1 MNIYAYRCP
10 ECDFEWEGSD
20 RDNKCPQCGVVGDI
34 IHDQEAKFHQS
45 IDSNPAENEDESSDL
60 SVSET
65 VEKTGMAD
73 RRTSI
78 RPQDLRPDIE
88 KLYINS
94 NVKVKEYIEKSL
106 SAIMIEGEEDEN
118 IIVKIN
124 ETGNIEIIKGDR
136 DRSIPW
142 HRLTVEEQQ
151 ELWNEFNNIIDES
164 GRLGK

>member
-1 MNIYAYRCP
+1 MNIYGYRCP
-10 ECDFEWEGSD
+10 ECDFEWDGGE
-20 RDNKCPQCGVVGDI
+20 RDNKCPQCSVVGDI
-34 IHDQEAKFHQS
+34 IHDQEAKFHHS
-45 IDSNPAENEDESSDL
+45 TDSNPAENEDNSSESST
-60 SVSET
+60 SET
-65 VEKTGMAD
+65 AEKTGMAD

-94 NVKVKEYIEKSL
+94 NVKVKEYIEKAL

-118 IIVKIN
+118 IVIKIN
-124 ETGNIEIIKGDR
+124 NVRNIEIIKGDR

-142 HRLTVEEQQ
+142 HRLTREEQQ
-151 ELWNEFNNIIDES
+151 ELWDEFNNIIDET